1 MITALLQV
9 NPGDI
14 EIDNLQIWTEYESSE
29 FWGAGL
35 VESEKYVDWDELTFM
50 GETIELEGDSLEAFK
65 TYCLETYQ

>member
-1 MITALLQV
+1 MITALLQI

-35 VESEKYVDWDELTFM
+35 VESQRYVDWDGLTYM
-50 GETIELEGDSLEAFK
+50 GETIELDGDSLEQFK
-65 TYCLETYQ
+65 TYLLETYE